1 MACMGPGKREE
12 CVIPW
17 RCVELYIRRLKVYI
31 YSIEERQIQAAA
43 GDEIDVIEG
52 ASILK
57 AKKKKVAEL
66 IEQIFT

>member
-1 MACMGPGKREE
+1 M
-12 CVIPW
+12 
-17 RCVELYIRRLKVYI
+17 YI

-52 ASILK
+52 GSILK